1 MITARWAGSSLR
13 TKLLASYLLIIALG
27 VATTFLITELVAPS
41 FFEIHMAEM
50 MGSAGTTSMDAM
62 MRAGQSTTESLRTAY
77 ITSVTQ
83 AVLVAA
89 AVSSLFAVAASLFI
103 SGRIAGP
110 LRRVV
115 AATRRIAAGNYTER
129 VGTSA
134 NRGGGGEDRRD
145 EIGQLA
151 HSFNEMASSLEAT
164 ERRRVDL
171 LGDVAHELRTPISTL
186 EGYLEGLLDGLVEP
200 SQETWARLHSEASR
214 LHRLVD
220 DLQELSRAEA
230 RQLSLKQDV
239 VDPMQIAEVALRR
252 MERPFEERGLS
263 LRAKLPAGLPPV
275 LADRDRV
282 AQVLNNLLTNA
293 LRYTP
298 PPGEVT
304 LSIER
309 APGAGGMEDQ
319 LLFRVADTGVGI
331 APEHLPHLFERFFRV
346 DKSRSRAAG
355 GSGIGLT
362 ISKALVEA
370 MGGRIW
376 AESAGVGNGSAF
388 SFTLPI
394 ARGTLEPVSFSDYAT
409 TLYTFTQFEIAQY
422 RMLTTMALACGDK
435 ETIRIAEEHLRTE
448 IETQR
453 WLFERLPEI
462 CLYSLEYE
470 GVNVPQNSWESARQL
485 ELVGSAATFPTFSA
499 HVPETTIR

>member
-1 MITARWAGSSLR
+1 MITARWAGSTLR
-13 TKLLASYLLIIALG
+13 AKLLASYLLIIGLG

-41 FFEIHMAEM
+41 FFAIHMAQM
-50 MGSAGTTSMDAM
+50 MGSTGTTDPGGM
-62 MRAGQSTTESLRTAY
+62 MGAGQSASESLRTAY
-77 ITSVTQ
+77 MTSVTQ

-89 AVSSLFAVAASLFI
+89 AVSSLFAVVASLFI

-115 AATRRIAAGNYTER
+115 AATRRIAAGNYAER
-129 VGTSA
+129 VGIAA
-134 NRGGGGEDRRD
+134 NRGGGGGGDEERRD

-230 RQLSLKQDV
+230 RQLSLKQEV
-239 VDPMQIAEVALRR
+239 VDPKQIAEVALHR
-252 MERPFEERGLS
+252 MERPVEERGLS

-282 AQVLNNLLTNA
+282 VQVLNNLLTNA

-309 APGAGGMEDQ
+309 VPGAGAGGMGDQ

-388 SFTLPI
+388 SFTLPV
-394 ARGTLEPVSFSDYAT
+394 ARGMSEAGVA
-409 TLYTFTQFEIAQY
+409 LY
-422 RMLTTMALACGDK
+422 
-435 ETIRIAEEHLRTE
+435 
-448 IETQR
+448 
-453 WLFERLPEI
+453 
-462 CLYSLEYE
+462 
-470 GVNVPQNSWESARQL
+470 
-485 ELVGSAATFPTFSA
+485 
-499 HVPETTIR
+499 HV

>member
-1 MITARWAGSSLR
+1 MITARWAGSTLR
-13 TKLLASYLLIIALG
+13 SKLLASYLLIIGLG
-27 VATTFLITELVAPS
+27 VATTFLITELIAPS

-50 MGSAGTTSMDAM
+50 MGSTGTAGMDAM
-62 MRAGQSTTESLRTAY
+62 MRAGMSAEGAATEALRTAY

-89 AVSSLFAVAASLFI
+89 AVSSLFAVVASLFL
-103 SGRIAGP
+103 SGGIAGP
-110 LRRVV
+110 LQRVV
-115 AATRRIAAGNYTER
+115 AATRRIAAGNYAER
-129 VGTSA
+129 VGISA
-134 NRGGGGEDRRD
+134 GGGDSGGGGDRRD

-230 RQLSLKQDV
+230 RQLSLKEEV
-239 VDPMQIAEVALRR
+239 VDPVQVAEVALRR

-263 LRAKLPAGLPPV
+263 LGAKLPAGLPPV

-282 AQVLNNLLTNA
+282 VQVLNNLLTNA

-304 LSIER
+304 LSIAR
-309 APGAGGMEDQ
+309 APGDNE
-319 LLFRVADTGVGI
+319 LLFCVADTGVGI
-331 APEHLPHLFERFFRV
+331 APENLPHLFERFFRV

-376 AESAGVGNGSAF
+376 AESAGVGKGSTF

-394 ARGTLEPVSFSDYAT
+394 ARGHA
-409 TLYTFTQFEIAQY
+409 
-422 RMLTTMALACGDK
+422 RMS
-435 ETIRIAEEHLRTE
+435 EE
-448 IETQR
+448 
-453 WLFERLPEI
+453 
-462 CLYSLEYE
+462 
-470 GVNVPQNSWESARQL
+470 G
-485 ELVGSAATFPTFSA
+485 
-499 HVPETTIR
+499 

>member
-1 MITARWAGSSLR
+1 MITARWTGSSLR
-13 TKLLASYLLIIALG
+13 AKLLASYLLIIALG

-50 MGSAGTTSMDAM
+50 MGSAGTPSMDAM

-89 AVSSLFAVAASLFI
+89 AVSSLFAVVASLFI

-115 AATRRIAAGNYTER
+115 AATRRIAAGNYAER
-129 VGTSA
+129 VGIAA
-134 NRGGGGEDRRD
+134 NGDDIGGGEGRRD

-230 RQLSLKQDV
+230 RQLSLKQEV
-239 VDPMQIAEVALRR
+239 VDPKQIAEVALRR

-282 AQVLNNLLTNA
+282 VQVLNNLLTNA

-298 PPGEVT
+298 PPGAVT

-309 APGAGGMEDQ
+309 IPGPGGMEEQ

-388 SFTLPI
+388 SFTLPV
-394 ARGTLEPVSFSDYAT
+394 ARGMSEA
-409 TLYTFTQFEIAQY
+409 
-422 RMLTTMALACGDK
+422 
-435 ETIRIAEEHLRTE
+435 
-448 IETQR
+448 
-453 WLFERLPEI
+453 
-462 CLYSLEYE
+462 
-470 GVNVPQNSWESARQL
+470 GVARY
-485 ELVGSAATFPTFSA
+485 
-499 HVPETTIR
+499 HV